1 MHKRS
6 FLWFRTAGQI
16 MAAGQ
21 WYSPVD
27 PSSSSYGNNRT
38 VGCLVY
44 LDDNVS
50 YTTHLFFSSLNRLFL
65 R

>member
-1 MHKRS
+1 
-6 FLWFRTAGQI
+6 

-27 PSSSSYGNNRT
+27 PSNSSYGNNRT

-50 YTTHLFFSSLNRLFL
+50 YTAHLCF
-65 R
+65 